1 MNHTRKYNVTDGKFA
16 SYWRMILVV
25 GWDSRV
31 AIEPKAAVETWLRR
45 GAGSVRQ
52 RLAIAAHK
60 AQADYGR
67 NGTEM
72 LSKDLPRR
80 SRDGVSRSGQREAR
94 TTKQPCR
101 DLRGFGGRGKR
112 RNSWD

>member
-1 MNHTRKYNVTDGKFA
+1 MNHTRKYDVTGGKFA

-25 GWDSRV
+25 GRDSRV

-45 GAGSVRQ
+45 GAGCVRQ

-60 AQADYGR
+60 AQADDGR
-67 NGTEM
+67 NGTGI

-80 SRDGVSRSGQREAR
+80 SREEVSISGQRER
-94 TTKQPCR
+94 
-101 DLRGFGGRGKR
+101 LE
-112 RNSWD
+112 